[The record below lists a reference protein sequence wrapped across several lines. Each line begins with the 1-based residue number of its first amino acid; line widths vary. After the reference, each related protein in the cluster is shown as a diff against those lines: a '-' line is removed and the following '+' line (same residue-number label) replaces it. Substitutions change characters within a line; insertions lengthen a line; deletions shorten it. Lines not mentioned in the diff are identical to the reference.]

1 MEIYAFM
8 YYGMKCPKC
17 GSELDTGFNCPKCK
31 AKIYKETVS
40 EYNTNGEKI
49 YEKNTVKLVQP
60 DPTWITSIDY
70 AIESPKHLDNGE
82 LELGKNEEI
91 IDTFAYGVHQVL
103 QDNGKS
109 LFDIKEEK

>member
-1 MEIYAFM
+1 MEIYGSM
-8 YYGMKCPKC
+8 YNGMKCPKC

-60 DPTWITSIDY
+60 DPTWW
-70 AIESPKHLDNGE
+70 EE
-82 LELGKNEEI
+82 LSEEDKQIIREMPNFDAKIFEEI
-91 IDTFAYGVHQVL
+91 TG
-103 QDNGKS
+103 
-109 LFDIKEEK
+109 IKEDK